1 VAHECKE
8 SADGHLIIAD
18 NSMQK
23 GVSLCQFVALVMLS
37 SLLII
42 LFASVS
48 PVVVD
53 FLVRNTV

>member
-1 VAHECKE
+1 MAHECKE
-8 SADGHLIIAD
+8 SADGHLIITD

-53 FLVRNTV
+53 FLVRHTV